1 MDKGARQAGIPAKG
15 KEITM
20 AMNDNREVTYEI
32 VEEIGV
38 LTEHSTGWNKEINMV
53 SWNGNS
59 AKYDI
64 RDWSPDHAQMGRGIT
79 LHEKEM
85 RMMLDL
91 LRKRPR
97 TNRSVRLETVTEDS
111 TGESSDDASF
121 MSPSEA
127 GGGDDKEKVT
137 EEAAFCKCTDEESSD
152 EECTAAA
159 V

>member
-1 MDKGARQAGIPAKG
+1 
-15 KEITM
+15 M

-38 LTEHSTGWNKEINMV
+38 LTAHSTGWNKEINLV

-91 LRKRPR
+91 MKKRPR
-97 TNRSVRLETVTEDS
+97 SIRTDKHEEEL
-111 TGESSDDASF
+111 SF
-121 MSPSEA
+121 MSA
-127 GGGDDKEKVT
+127 GEDKKDQVA
-137 EEAAFCKCTDEESSD
+137 EEAAYCRCDDGGGAEEEPA
-152 EECTAAA
+152 EEAI
-159 V
+159 

>member
-1 MDKGARQAGIPAKG
+1 
-15 KEITM
+15 M

-38 LTEHSTGWNKEINMV
+38 LTEHSTGWNKEINLV

-97 TNRSVRLETVTEDS
+97 TNRTSNTEKVAED
-111 TGESSDDASF
+111 F
-121 MSPSEA
+121 R
-127 GGGDDKEKVT
+127 KEK
-137 EEAAFCKCTDEESSD
+137 EAASDKVHEPSDEAFCSCTDEECDHEGSAQ
-152 EECTAAA
+152 AAL
-159 V
+159 

>member
-1 MDKGARQAGIPAKG
+1 
-15 KEITM
+15 M
-20 AMNDNREVTYEI
+20 AMNDNREVTFEI
-32 VEEIGV
+32 VEEIGI
-38 LTEHSTGWNKEINMV
+38 LTEHSTGWNKEINLV

-91 LRKRPR
+91 LKKRPR
-97 TNRSVRLETVTEDS
+97 KIRS
-111 TGESSDDASF
+111 ESHDDDPSF
-121 MSPSEA
+121 MSA
-127 GGGDDKEKVT
+127 GDEEKVEAPSDNKEAT
-137 EEAAFCKCTDEESSD
+137 EDADFCVCTDEDHDD
-152 EECTAAA
+152 EEPKAAA

>member
-1 MDKGARQAGIPAKG
+1 
-15 KEITM
+15 M

-32 VEEIGV
+32 VEEIGIISS
-38 LTEHSTGWNKEINMV
+38 HPTGWNKEINMV

-85 RMMLDL
+85 RMILDL

-97 TNRSVRLETVTEDS
+97 SSRISRVERDEMRVSEKDEPHIRDDDEAPFME
-111 TGESSDDASF
+111 TGEESHDYEEETA
-121 MSPSEA
+121 EA
-127 GGGDDKEKVT
+127 V
-137 EEAAFCKCTDEESSD
+137 
-152 EECTAAA
+152 
-159 V
+159 